1 MSINFFKQPTGNTC
15 GPTCLK
21 MAQSTI
27 LGLTDSNF
35 PTIDE
40 IAIICGTDWFVG
52 TPPDRMKKG
61 MEALKMVYTEHI
73 GSRYPFL
80 LLNSVIN
87 DGNIAIIRTIS
98 TGVPH

>member
-1 MSINFFKQPTGNTC
+1 
-15 GPTCLK
+15 

-52 TPPDRMKKG
+52 TPPDRMKIG
-61 MEALKMVYTEHI
+61 MEALKWCI
-73 GSRYPFL
+73 
-80 LLNSVIN
+80 LNILAL
-87 DGNIAIIRTIS
+87 DT
-98 TGVPH
+98 HFYY

>member
-1 MSINFFKQPTGNTC
+1 
-15 GPTCLK
+15 

-52 TPPDRMKKG
+52 TPPDRMKKWSI
-61 MEALKMVYTEHI
+61 LKMVYTEHI

-80 LLNSVIN
+80 LLK
-87 DGNIAIIRTIS
+87 
-98 TGVPH
+98 

>member
-1 MSINFFKQPTGNTC
+1 
-15 GPTCLK
+15 

-52 TPPDRMKKG
+52 TPPDRMKRYG
-61 MEALKMVYTEHI
+61 SIKMVYTEHI
-73 GSRYPFL
+73 GSRYPFYY
-80 LLNSVIN
+80 
-87 DGNIAIIRTIS
+87 
-98 TGVPH
+98 

>member
-1 MSINFFKQPTGNTC
+1 MSINFLNNRLVIH
-15 GPTCLK
+15 PTCLK

-40 IAIICGTDWFVG
+40 IAIICGTDWFGG
-52 TPPDRMKKG
+52 TPPDRNVRYSIK
-61 MEALKMVYTEHI
+61 TNEHI

>member
-1 MSINFFKQPTGNTC
+1 
-15 GPTCLK
+15 

-52 TPPDRMKKG
+52 TPPDRMKRYGSIKNG
-61 MEALKMVYTEHI
+61 VY
-73 GSRYPFL
+73 
-80 LLNSVIN
+80 
-87 DGNIAIIRTIS
+87 
-98 TGVPH
+98 